1 MQKFLLITVIAML
14 AAGIYG
20 TVDLTLDLK
29 NGTFIEYEDEGESTA
44 SVSQFAYR
52 AKGIFKRT
60 NVKVAAKKE
69 VKRPAPTLVNSFSD
83 LSFEDFSRGEP
94 PMYLEAMLLEKMGN
108 PDSVE
113 SAEVETA
120 INDTVSALKE
130 KAKEL
135 AKNDSTPLV
144 KKEDRKFS
152 LKLYSRGRPPRP
164 VAKETVALAIDTT
177 KNP

>member
-1 MQKFLLITVIAML
+1 MQKFLLLTVIGML

-20 TVDLTLDLK
+20 TVDLTLDVK
-29 NGTFIEYEDEGESTA
+29 NGTLIEYEDEGEETA
-44 SVSQFAYR
+44 SASQFAYR

-69 VKRPAPTLVNSFSD
+69 IKKPTPTLVNSFSD

-108 PDSVE
+108 PDSLE
-113 SAEVETA
+113 STEVETA
-120 INDTVSALKE
+120 IKDTVAALKE
-130 KAKEL
+130 KAKEVATNNSASL
-135 AKNDSTPLV
+135 A

-152 LKLYSRGRPPRP
+152 LNLYSRGRPPRP
-164 VAKETVALAIDTT
+164 VSKGTVALVSDTT
-177 KNP
+177 KHE

>member
-1 MQKFLLITVIAML
+1 MQKFLLLTVIAML

-29 NGTFIEYEDEGESTA
+29 NGTLIEYEDEGEELV
-44 SVSQFAYR
+44 SVAQFAYR
-52 AKGIFKRT
+52 TKGIFKRT

-69 VKRPAPTLVNSFSD
+69 IKKPAPTLVNSFSD

-94 PMYLEAMLLEKMGN
+94 PMYLEAMLLEKTGK

-113 SAEVETA
+113 STEVETA
-120 INDTVSALKE
+120 IKDTVSALKE
-130 KAKEL
+130 KAKEV
-135 AKNDSTPLV
+135 ATNDSASLA

-152 LKLYSRGRPPRP
+152 LKLYSRGRPPKISK
-164 VAKETVALAIDTT
+164 KEEVALLNDSIQ
-177 KNP
+177 KP

>member
-20 TVDLTLDLK
+20 TVDLARDLK
-29 NGTFIEYEDEGESTA
+29 NGTLIEYEDEGEETA

-52 AKGIFKRT
+52 TKGIFKRT
-60 NVKVAAKKE
+60 NVRVAAKKE
-69 VKRPAPTLVNSFSD
+69 VKKPVPTLVNSFSD

-94 PMYLEAMLLEKMGN
+94 PMYLEAMLLEKMGA

-113 SAEVETA
+113 SAEVESA
-120 INDTVSALKE
+120 INDTVAALKE
-130 KAKEL
+130 KAKEV
-135 AKNDSTPLV
+135 AKNDSASIA
-144 KKEDRKFS
+144 KKEDRTFS

-164 VAKETVALAIDTT
+164 VAKEAVALESDTT
-177 KNP
+177 KHP